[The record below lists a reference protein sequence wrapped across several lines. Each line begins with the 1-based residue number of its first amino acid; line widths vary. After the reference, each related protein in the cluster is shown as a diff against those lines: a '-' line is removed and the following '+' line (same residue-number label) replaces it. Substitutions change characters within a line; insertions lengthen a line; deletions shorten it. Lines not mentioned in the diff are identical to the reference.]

1 MMFAKIRHVAMYTH
15 CHAAVDKFYQSV
27 FGMRRMTS
35 GTLDETGKQNA
46 GRGHISDGVI
56 GLAILSRYASM
67 QSGID
72 HYGFEV
78 NEIKECVQR
87 LKQHYPK
94 TMIAQGLDYVP
105 FAGLR
110 SYDPAGTQFDI
121 AQAHV
126 ANVREGYN
134 ESGWDQPRWIN
145 HISIR
150 AENPSQ
156 VAEFYEKIFEL
167 KEAETYRDD
176 GSICMTDGKVK
187 LLLRPRDPSLYR
199 GLREGVDHIGF
210 KVESLDRVKQDLDAL
225 AAAAPESA
233 PAKLGV
239 GGNGKKNEEDFRR
252 CCLGQYFIADPDGVL
267 IDISDR

>member
-1 MMFAKIRHVAMYTH
+1 MFAKIRHVAMYTH
-15 CHAAVDKFYQSV
+15 CHAAVDQFYQTV

-78 NEIKECVQR
+78 EDIKEYVR
-87 LKQHYPK
+87 RMERHYPK
-94 TMIAQGLDYVP
+94 TMIAKGLEYVP

-110 SYDPAGTQFDI
+110 SYDPAGAQFDI
-121 AQAHV
+121 AQARI

-150 AENPSQ
+150 AGDPSQ

-176 GSICMTDGKVK
+176 GSICMTDGKVG
-187 LLLRPRDPSLYR
+187 LLLRPRDQSLYR
-199 GLREGVDHIGF
+199 GLREGLDHIGF
-210 KVESLDRVKQDLDAL
+210 KVESVERVKEELQAL
-225 AAAAPESA
+225 AASAPEAA

-239 GGNGKKNEEDFRR
+239 GGNGRKNEEDFRR
-252 CCLGQYFIADPDGVL
+252 CCLGQHFLADPDGVL
-267 IDISDR
+267 IDISER